1 MKKTICR
8 RSVQNVPILS
18 GNPLLDR
25 LYAARGIQHSEQLDL
40 SLTSLLSPASLN
52 NLDQAVA
59 LLITAFKQQQQIVIS
74 GDFDADGATST
85 ALAVLGLRSFG
96 FKKVDYLVPNRFE
109 QGYGLSVSVA
119 EDALAKGVELLI
131 TVDNGISSFEG
142 ISFLKNQGVAVL
154 VTDHHL
160 PAEQLPEADAIINP
174 NLADCNFPSKSLAGV
189 GVTFYLLAALRAG
202 MQKAGL
208 FAQSPP
214 NLAALLDLVAL
225 GTVAD
230 VVPLDQNNRILV
242 SQGLQRIKSG
252 FCRCGIKALVEVSQ
266 RELASLTAADLGF
279 AIAPRLNAAGRLDNM
294 SIGVELLLTES
305 MEQARALAL
314 ELDQLNRTRKEIEQG
329 MKAEAIKI
337 CQNLAA
343 VSPLLNDKKEET
355 AQLPLGLV
363 LYQADWHQGVLGILA
378 ARIKDKYHRPV
389 IAFAQENQENTS
401 ETTEILLKGSARSIN
416 GVHMRDL
423 LERIDTLH
431 PNLILKFGGHAM
443 AAGLSIRET
452 DFERFTTIFN
462 QVTEQFLDQDSL
474 TGVIESDGELSAFEL
489 SLDTAELLQQSGPWG
504 QHFPEPVFDGTFK
517 VLQQRLVGGQHL
529 KMLLEPTNGGTL
541 LDAIWFNIDPCLYP
555 DNSIKTARIAYKL
568 DVNEFRG
575 NRQIQLLVSY
585 LEPID

>member
-1 MKKTICR
+1 MKKTIRR
-8 RSVQNVPILS
+8 RSVQNIPVLS

-25 LYAARGIQHSEQLDL
+25 LYAARGIQNATQLEL
-40 SLTSLLSPASLN
+40 SLTALLSPVSLK
-52 NLDQAVA
+52 NLEQAVA
-59 LLITAFKQQQQIVIS
+59 LLINAFKQQQQIVIS

-96 FKKVDYLVPNRFE
+96 FQKVDYLVPNRFE

-119 EDALAKGVELLI
+119 QEAIEKGVELLI

-142 ISFLKNQGVAVL
+142 IAFLKKQGVSVL

-160 PAEQLPEADAIINP
+160 PAEQLPEADAIVNP
-174 NLADCNFPSKSLAGV
+174 NLSDCTFPSKSLAGV

-208 FAQSPP
+208 FIQQPPP
-214 NLAALLDLVAL
+214 NLATLLDLVAL

-242 SQGLQRIKSG
+242 SQGLQRIKNG

-266 RELASLTAADLGF
+266 RNLANLTATDLGF

-294 SIGVELLLTES
+294 SIGVELLLAES

-314 ELDQLNRTRKEIEQG
+314 DLDQLNQTRKEIEQG
-329 MKAEAIKI
+329 MKAEAIRI

-343 VSPLLNDKKEET
+343 ISPLLDDKQQQT
-355 AQLPLGLV
+355 TQLPVGLT

-389 IAFAQENQENTS
+389 IAFAQENQENSS
-401 ETTEILLKGSARSIN
+401 ELLLKGSARSIN

-423 LERIDTLH
+423 LERIDTLY

-443 AAGLSIRET
+443 AAGLSIRAS
-452 DFERFTTIFN
+452 DFERFSTVFN
-462 QVTEQFLDQDSL
+462 QVTAQFLDQDSL

-489 SLDTAELLQQSGPWG
+489 NLNTAELLQQAGPWG
-504 QHFPEPVFDGTFK
+504 QHFPEPVFDGEFRI
-517 VLQQRLVGGQHL
+517 LQQRLVGGKHL
-529 KMLLEPTNGGTL
+529 KMLLEPMNGGDL
-541 LDAIWFNIDPCLYP
+541 LDAIWFNIDLGLYP
-555 DNSIKTARIAYKL
+555 DNSIKSAKIAYKL
-568 DVNEFRG
+568 EINEFRG

-585 LEPID
+585 LEPLD

>member
-1 MKKTICR
+1 MKKTIRR
-8 RSVQNVPILS
+8 RSVQNVPVLS

-25 LYAARGIQHSEQLDL
+25 LYAARGIQNTTQLEL
-40 SLTSLLSPASLN
+40 SLTALLSPVSLT
-52 NLDQAVA
+52 NLEQAVA
-59 LLITAFKQQQQIVIS
+59 LLINAFKQQQQIVIS

-96 FKKVDYLVPNRFE
+96 FQKVDYLVPNRFE

-119 EDALAKGVELLI
+119 QEAIEKGVELLI

-142 ISFLKNQGVAVL
+142 IAFLKKQGVSVL

-160 PAEQLPEADAIINP
+160 PAEQLPEADAIVNP
-174 NLADCNFPSKSLAGV
+174 NLSDCAFPSKSLAGV

-208 FAQSPP
+208 FIQQPPP
-214 NLAALLDLVAL
+214 NLATLLDLVAL

-266 RELASLTAADLGF
+266 RNLANLTATDLGF

-294 SIGVELLLTES
+294 SIGVELLLAES

-314 ELDQLNRTRKEIEQG
+314 DLDQLNQTRKEIEQG
-329 MKAEAIKI
+329 MKAEAIRI

-343 VSPLLNDKKEET
+343 ISPLLDDKQQQT
-355 AQLPLGLV
+355 TQLPVGLT

-389 IAFAQENQENTS
+389 IAFAQENQENSS
-401 ETTEILLKGSARSIN
+401 ELLLKGSARSIN

-423 LERIDTLH
+423 LERIDTLY

-443 AAGLSIRET
+443 AAGLSIRAT
-452 DFERFTTIFN
+452 DFERFSTVFN
-462 QVTEQFLDQDSL
+462 QVTAQFLDQDSL

-489 SLDTAELLQQSGPWG
+489 NLNTAELLQQAGPWG
-504 QHFPEPVFDGTFK
+504 QHFPEPVFDGEFRI
-517 VLQQRLVGGQHL
+517 LQQRLVGGKHL
-529 KMLLEPTNGGTL
+529 KMLLEPMNGGDL
-541 LDAIWFNIDPCLYP
+541 LDAIWFNIDLGLYP
-555 DNSIKTARIAYKL
+555 DNSIKSAKIAYKL
-568 DVNEFRG
+568 EINEFRG

-585 LEPID
+585 LEPLD

>member
-1 MKKTICR
+1 MKKTIRR
-8 RSVQNVPILS
+8 RSVQNIPVLS

-25 LYAARGIQHSEQLDL
+25 LYAARGIQNATQLEL
-40 SLTSLLSPASLN
+40 SLTALLSPVSLK
-52 NLDQAVA
+52 NLEQAVA
-59 LLITAFKQQQQIVIS
+59 LLINAFKQQQQIVIS

-96 FKKVDYLVPNRFE
+96 FQKVDYLVPNRFE

-119 EDALAKGVELLI
+119 QEAIEKGVELLI

-142 ISFLKNQGVAVL
+142 IAFLKKQGVSVL

-160 PAEQLPEADAIINP
+160 PAEQLPEADAIVNP
-174 NLADCNFPSKSLAGV
+174 NLSDCAFPSKSLAGV

-208 FAQSPP
+208 FIQQPPP
-214 NLAALLDLVAL
+214 NLATLLDLVAL

-266 RELASLTAADLGF
+266 RNLANLTATDLGF

-294 SIGVELLLTES
+294 SIGVELLLAES

-314 ELDQLNRTRKEIEQG
+314 DLEQLNQTRKEIEQG
-329 MKAEAIKI
+329 MKAEAIRI

-343 VSPLLNDKKEET
+343 ISPLLDDKPQQT
-355 AQLPLGLV
+355 TQLPVGLT

-389 IAFAQENQENTS
+389 IAFAQENQENSS
-401 ETTEILLKGSARSIN
+401 ELLLKGSARSIN

-423 LERIDTLH
+423 LERIDTLY

-443 AAGLSIRET
+443 AAGLSIRAS
-452 DFERFTTIFN
+452 DFERFSTLFN
-462 QVTEQFLDQDSL
+462 QVTAQFLEQDSL
-474 TGVIESDGELSAFEL
+474 IGVIESDGELSVFEL
-489 SLDTAELLQQSGPWG
+489 NLNTAELLQQAGPWG
-504 QHFPEPVFDGTFK
+504 QHFPEPVFDGEFRI
-517 VLQQRLVGGQHL
+517 LQQRLVGGKHL
-529 KMLLEPTNGGTL
+529 KMLLEPMNGGDL
-541 LDAIWFNIDPCLYP
+541 LDAIWFNIDLGLYP
-555 DNSIKTARIAYKL
+555 DNSIKSAKIAYKL
-568 DVNEFRG
+568 EINEFRG

-585 LEPID
+585 LEPLD